1 MLSDIGVVIP
11 VRLGSTRIIEKAV
24 LPFAE
29 SNLLDWK
36 IKQLKEV
43 ISVKNIY
50 VSTES
55 DKLKQI
61 ALNNGVQIHH
71 RNSYLSSG
79 HDASFSEIIT
89 GIVKDIPFEHIA
101 WVTAVVPLMR
111 PKDYKKAFKTYLK
124 EVVKLGKNDSLF
136 SANVFKEY
144 IWDSKKPINY
154 QADKNHTISQD
165 LPDIFRVTN
174 GLYMRSKKAI
184 LEEGYFLGKNPH
196 KFLVSKLAG
205 IDIDESEDYEIAKT
219 LLDMYYAT
227 KNS

>member
-71 RNSYLSSG
+71 RNSY
-79 HDASFSEIIT
+79 H
-89 GIVKDIPFEHIA
+89 
-101 WVTAVVPLMR
+101 VTM
-111 PKDYKKAFKTYLK
+111 
-124 EVVKLGKNDSLF
+124 
-136 SANVFKEY
+136 
-144 IWDSKKPINY
+144 
-154 QADKNHTISQD
+154 
-165 LPDIFRVTN
+165 
-174 GLYMRSKKAI
+174 
-184 LEEGYFLGKNPH
+184 
-196 KFLVSKLAG
+196 
-205 IDIDESEDYEIAKT
+205 
-219 LLDMYYAT
+219 
-227 KNS
+227 